1 VLDVDSTL
9 IGEEVVDLLAEAAGV
24 GRQVAAVTE
33 AAMRGELDFAAS
45 LTQRVALLEGLPVT
59 VLDEVRGR
67 LTVTR
72 GVPDL
77 IDAVHSAGGRIGVV
91 SGGFEQILAP
101 LAREL
106 GLDRWRAN
114 RLGVA
119 DGRLT
124 GRVDGPVVDAEGK
137 RAALL
142 EWAAEAGLPPERTVA
157 VGDGA
162 NDLDMLGVAGLG
174 IAFNAKPVVR
184 EQAHA
189 ALNQPYLDA
198 VLQVLGFTR
207 DEVLDAV

>member
-45 LTQRVALLEGLPVT
+45 LTQRVALLEGLPVS
-59 VLDEVRGR
+59 VLDEVRDR
-67 LTVTR
+67 LTLTR

-142 EWAAEAGLPPERTVA
+142 EWAAEAGLPLERTVA

-162 NDLDMLGVAGLG
+162 NDLAMMAAAGLSV
-174 IAFNAKPVVR
+174 AFDAKPTVR
-184 EQAHA
+184 ERA
-189 ALNQPYLDA
+189 AV
-198 VLQVLGFTR
+198 VLPGRDLTPLLGLLALTP
-207 DEVLDAV
+207 